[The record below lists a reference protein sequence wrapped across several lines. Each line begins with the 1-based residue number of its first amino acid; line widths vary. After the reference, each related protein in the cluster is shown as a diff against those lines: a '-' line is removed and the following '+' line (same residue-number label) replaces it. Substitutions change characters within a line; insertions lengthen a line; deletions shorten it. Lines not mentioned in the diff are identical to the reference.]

1 MPRMMDSSP
10 SSRPG
15 PAGSSRRWA
24 LITALVCVY
33 ALAAA
38 VHALTLP
45 PALAAQIRL
54 PVALE
59 VAGGLLWALVFGAL
73 TVALLQRR
81 PHAGIYSLW
90 AGVGFLTFQLLR
102 WWGFVQA
109 DYDRQRLPLLTG
121 VVLVA
126 IVLMLLLV
134 RRATRPNN
142 GEPSR

>member
-15 PAGSSRRWA
+15 SAGSSRRAA

-45 PALAAQIRL
+45 PSLAAQVRL

-59 VAGGLLWALVFGAL
+59 AAGGLVWALVFGAL
-73 TVALLQRR
+73 TVALIRRR
-81 PHAGIYSLW
+81 PRAGVYSLW

-121 VVLVA
+121 VVLVG
-126 IVLMLLLV
+126 IVLMLFMV

-142 GEPSR
+142 GELSR